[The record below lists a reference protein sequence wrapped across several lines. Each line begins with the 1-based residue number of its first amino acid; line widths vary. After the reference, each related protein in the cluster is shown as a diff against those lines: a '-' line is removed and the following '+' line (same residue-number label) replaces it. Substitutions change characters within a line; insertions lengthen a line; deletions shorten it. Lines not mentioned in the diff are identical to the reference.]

1 VAWDVRR
8 VIVRVS
14 WRELNGRTN
23 HVELRTLVTNL

>member
-1 VAWDVRR
+1 